1 MHGYGAKL
9 TNIFSSSF
17 ELEIFDAEKNIKYHQ
32 QWSEHMTNVT
42 PPEINENP
50 GSLPQS
56 HSESYT
62 QVTFTPDL
70 KLFSTSLSPK
80 DPTIADVTDIL
91 QLFYRRALDLSG
103 VGLFGNSPKSSTH
116 QPIQVTFN
124 GNKIPVNSFAQYME
138 LFSTE
143 SNTSNFLIEDQ
154 DETLSRSIQ
163 QAPKMLRL
171 NDQWE
176 IGVIPSPTGSFEHMS
191 FVNSVWTSRGGTH
204 VNHITL
210 QCVKYIQ
217 EVLMTLGDSSQTSSP
232 ISPAKIKNHL
242 MLFVNCLVENPSF
255 DSQGKESL
263 TTKLSQFSS
272 QSEIATKFMKKIFG
286 AKSELIQAIYE
297 SNSQRP
303 SLMKPLK
310 GKFGKSIL
318 VDGLED
324 AHGAGRLVCWLGS
337 LLYSLMTDIGAGN
350 YRSQCTLIVTEGES
364 AKALAIAGLLSL
376 SSCHAYPDHPTLLL
390 SQDWKL
396 SAENTTVSSR
406 SKGKLLMLSIRA
418 QVSLEITK

>member
-1 MHGYGAKL
+1 VTGGMHGYGAKL
-9 TNIFSSSF
+9 TNIFSNSF
-17 ELEIFDAEKNIKYHQ
+17 ELEVFDAKKNLKYRQH
-32 QWSEHMTNVT
+32 WSDHMTNVF
-42 PPEINENP
+42 PPEIHE
-50 GSLPQS
+50 GSGSSSSPQS

-80 DPTIADVTDIL
+80 DPSIADVTDIL

-103 VGLFGNSPKSSTH
+103 VGLFGISSH
-116 QPIQVTFN
+116 RPIEVIFN
-124 GNKIPVNSFAQYME
+124 GKRVPVNSFAQYME
-138 LFSTE
+138 LFSSSPE
-143 SNTSNFLIEDQ
+143 SDAPLNDIDQ
-154 DETLSRSIQ
+154 NETHSRIH
-163 QAPKMLRL
+163 QAPKLLRL

-176 IGVIPSPTGSFEHMS
+176 IGIIPSPTGSFEQMS

-217 EVLMTLGDSSQTSSP
+217 EVLMNLGDASAQASSTP

-263 TTKLSQFSS
+263 TTKLSQFAS
-272 QSEIATKFMKKIFG
+272 QSEISTKYLKKIFA

-297 SNSQRP
+297 ANAHRP
-303 SLMKPLK
+303 SLAKPLK

-324 AHGAGRLVCWLGS
+324 AHDAGS
-337 LLYSLMTDIGAGN
+337 GN
-350 YRSQCTLIVTEGES
+350 YRSRCTLIVTEGES

-376 SSCHAYPDHPTLLL
+376 SPPPPPHTLSPPLPLL
-390 SQDWKL
+390 Y
-396 SAENTTVSSR
+396 NP
-406 SKGKLLMLSIRA
+406 
-418 QVSLEITK
+418 